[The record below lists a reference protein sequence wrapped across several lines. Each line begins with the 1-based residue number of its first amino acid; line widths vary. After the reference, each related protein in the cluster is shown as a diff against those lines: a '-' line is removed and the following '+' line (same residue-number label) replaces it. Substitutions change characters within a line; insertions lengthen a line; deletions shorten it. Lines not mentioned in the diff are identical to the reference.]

1 MGDSKCDRATWP
13 LSFQMSST
21 GHRFWSHT
29 LYRGLQDQPVR
40 VLYSRTK
47 LESEECA
54 HEFLGEK
61 VIGFDM
67 EWPREANTTA
77 DSRLQQRIGLI
88 QIACEDK
95 IALFHIGMHSGST
108 AKDLLAPALRSIIE
122 DPTIAKCGVAVL
134 NADFA
139 RLRQWFGLNPRGAFE
154 LSHLHNLVSF
164 GASNPAECTTKLR
177 NLSAQVEQ
185 HLGLPLHKGNVR
197 TGNWSQPLNNDQ
209 VSYAAADAYAGFM
222 LFHCMNAK
230 RMDMVPTPPLPVY
243 AETYGDAV
251 QGMPPKR
258 PLQLAPVHGNARPTS
273 VLDLYKAPGE
283 GVEDHSEALLPPE
296 GASGYVRIGRRG
308 KHVLFAETSE
318 VGADVVQQLRDQ
330 HAAEQQLREGAP
342 GDVSPS
348 VMAGAKPT
356 STKVKTAASTKAPCF
371 LDETRTELLFQELRK
386 HRRDLAKERKCA
398 PFIIAHD
405 THLHAISRKCPR
417 SDVELLRIHG
427 IGNKKFADCG
437 PAWLAIVKDLV
448 EKSSADDAKQA
459 QEDRPQLPLPVPTAS
474 QARAPPASN
483 VQLDQTVR
491 STPTLHTGV
500 SFSMQNASLGRE
512 KDGEVGKN
520 DLDDQDASD
529 ESSAFG
535 RPLREPSPSVLKR
548 KREELEAEQKP
559 DPERQGRLQRTY
571 WVPPESREQPR
582 QPSPAVPTMRPPRIL
597 ATPGQ
602 HDTEPEAVLKK
613 TPRIIYECMSA
624 AQESN
629 KAATPTSASTLPP
642 ATQNKIHPPPLHST
656 TKPEFDLQPVA
667 KQSEPSQVQDKILR
681 NKIIAFN
688 KLVTITVQLPANT
701 IDHLVN
707 KLPRTTEEL
716 LQVPGIMPF
725 ANACSRAN
733 RDLLGFLVKSAP
745 ATRRRQP
752 GTDKACRDPL

>member
-1 MGDSKCDRATWP
+1 MGDSKCDRARWP

-21 GHRFWSHT
+21 GHSFWSHT
-29 LYRGLQDQPVR
+29 LYRGLKDQPVR
-40 VLYSRTK
+40 VVYSRTK
-47 LESEECA
+47 LESEEIA

-67 EWPREANTTA
+67 EWPWETNSTANT
-77 DSRLQQRIGLI
+77 RLQQRIGLI

-95 IALFHIGMHSGST
+95 IALFHIGLHSGTT

-122 DPTIAKCGVAVL
+122 DPAIAKCGVCVH

-164 GASNPAECTTKLR
+164 GASNPAECTTRLR
-177 NLSAQVEQ
+177 NLSAQVEE
-185 HLGLPLHKGNVR
+185 HLGLPLHKGKVR
-197 TGNWSQPLNNDQ
+197 NSNWSQPLSEDQ
-209 VSYAAADAYAGFM
+209 VNYAAADAYAGFM

-230 RMDMVPTPPLPVY
+230 RMDMVPTPPLPAY

-258 PLQLAPVHGNARPTS
+258 PLQLVPAHGNVKPTS
-273 VLDLYKAPGE
+273 VLDFYKAPGE
-283 GVEDHSEALLPPE
+283 GAEDRSDARSGQNQAADDKKAMLPPE
-296 GASGYVRIGRRG
+296 GAGGYVRIGRRG
-308 KHVLFAETSE
+308 KHILFAETAE

-330 HAAEQQLREGAP
+330 HAAEQQQREGAP
-342 GDVSPS
+342 GGASPL
-348 VMAGAKPT
+348 VKAAAKPT
-356 STKVKTAASTKAPCF
+356 SSKVKTAGSTKTPGV
-371 LDETRTELLFQELRK
+371 LDETGTELLFRELRK
-386 HRRDLAKERKCA
+386 HRRDLAKDRKCA

-427 IGNKKFADCG
+427 IGKKKLAEYG
-437 PAWLAIVKDLV
+437 SAWLAIVKDVV
-448 EKSSADDAKQA
+448 EKSGIDGAKQA
-459 QEDRPQLPLPVPTAS
+459 QEDRPQLPLAVPTAS
-474 QARAPPASN
+474 QPTAPASD
-483 VQLDQTVR
+483 VQLDQTTR
-491 STPTLHTGV
+491 STPTLHTGI
-500 SFSMQNASLGRE
+500 SFSMQSASLGRE
-512 KDGEVGKN
+512 KDGEDNEN

-529 ESSAFG
+529 DSSAFG
-535 RPLREPSPSVLKR
+535 TPLREPSPSVLKR

-559 DPERQGRLQRTY
+559 DPARPGQLQGTY
-571 WVPPESREQPR
+571 WVPPESAEQPR
-582 QPSPAVPTMRPPRIL
+582 QPSPAVTTMRPPQIL

-602 HDTEPEAVLKK
+602 HDTDPNPILRK
-613 TPRIIYECMSA
+613 TSRLNYECMPA
-624 AQESN
+624 GQESN
-629 KAATPTSASTLPP
+629 SAATRPSASTLPP
-642 ATQNKIHPPPLHST
+642 ATPNEVHPPPRQST
-656 TKPEFDLQPVA
+656 AKPEVDFQPA
-667 KQSEPSQVQDKILR
+667 AGQSKTSQVQDKILR

-688 KLVTITVQLPANT
+688 KLVTATVQLPANT
-701 IDHLVN
+701 IEHLVK

-745 ATRRRQP
+745 ARR
-752 GTDKACRDPL
+752 